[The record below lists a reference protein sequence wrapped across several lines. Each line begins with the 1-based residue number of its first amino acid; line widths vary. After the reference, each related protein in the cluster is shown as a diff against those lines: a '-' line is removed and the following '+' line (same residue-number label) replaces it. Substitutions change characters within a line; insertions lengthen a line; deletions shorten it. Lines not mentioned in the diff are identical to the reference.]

1 MRIDKAV
8 APLSNPRTPKD
19 VDRLY
24 VSPVAIVKLV
34 TAPVFEI
41 DPVVEELVSVV
52 PLKVNTDPVAKAL
65 VLVAYATPFVVYP
78 VPDVWIV
85 PPTEG
90 SVIVTVT
97 VSAGCSVV
105 EPDVAPAKT
114 IDAILFP

>member
-34 TAPVFEI
+34 AAPVFEI

-52 PLKVNTDPVAKAL
+52 PLKVNADPVAKAL
-65 VLVAYATPFVVYP
+65 VLDAYTTPLDVYGAVMLAAVVCVVASEKVMLGLEPEITVV
-78 VPDVWIV
+78 IL
-85 PPTEG
+85 
-90 SVIVTVT
+90 
-97 VSAGCSVV
+97 CSS
-105 EPDVAPAKT
+105 
-114 IDAILFP
+114 

>member
-1 MRIDKAV
+1 MRIPKPV

-34 TAPVFEI
+34 TAPDFEI

-65 VLVAYATPFVVYP
+65 VLVAYATPFVVNP
-78 VPDVWIV
+78 APDVCRV
-85 PPTEG
+85 PPVEG
-90 SVIVTVT
+90 KVSVI
-97 VSAGCSVV
+97 A
-105 EPDVAPAKT
+105 PD
-114 IDAILFP
+114 